1 MSSLL
6 FKIYFILTNIFNV
19 GMLLFLVIEPHEIS
33 KLFALGLLWC
43 CVGMFF
49 NSQALIKVTNIIER
63 IGGKLGKK

>member
-1 MSSLL
+1 
-6 FKIYFILTNIFNV
+6 
-19 GMLLFLVIEPHEIS
+19 MLLFLVIEPHEIS